1 MFKKSIIIS
10 GGLGTRMLPIT
21 NHVPKA
27 SIIINKNKLA
37 ENSINLFRKYGIDE
51 IFMTYNHLS
60 EILFKDFNNLIDVF
74 INTTN
79 KDNSFFLTNT
89 FIRDFDEP
97 IIITP
102 CDIIFDINLSD
113 LYNDYIECDSPDILI
128 VPVKELKGCD
138 GDYIHSK
145 NNIITKLSRSEKNK
159 TYCSGIQIINPKKLN
174 NSINSKFENFY
185 DIWNELILQKKLK
198 VSNVETT
205 QWRAFDKITDILN
218 NENIN

>member
-21 NHVPKA
+21 NYVPKA

-37 ENSINLFRKYGIDE
+37 ENSINLFRKYGVDE

-89 FIRDFDEP
+89 FISNFDEP

-102 CDIIFDINLSD
+102 CDIIFDINLID
-113 LYNDYIECDSPDILI
+113 LYGDYIECCSPDILI
-128 VPVKELKGCD
+128 VDVKELSGCD
-138 GDYIHSK
+138 GDYIHS
-145 NNIITKLSRSEKNK
+145 
-159 TYCSGIQIINPKKLN
+159 
-174 NSINSKFENFY
+174 
-185 DIWNELILQKKLK
+185 
-198 VSNVETT
+198 
-205 QWRAFDKITDILN
+205 
-218 NENIN
+218 